1 MCPYCKKIVNF
12 EITKPQTIEFIPGYR
27 FVVNYTELYKEKSFY
42 AFVCSILKDF
52 YDGKINLS
60 DFKKFTDK
68 GFYGEFQIEGKC
80 PECQHEVTKVELV
93 YYGAIA
99 FVYEELLEE
108 LFLEAFKEKYYADGR
123 FLIIRKDEIPNLSE
137 LLFHRDDKC
146 SLRLYKL
153 LDIYKYIPFER
164 GGGGDEILEFA
175 VKSVVVPLFVNFLYQ
190 IILQDKAEQFK
201 KFIKQKHEDYKKNLD
216 NKKILKQFEKYMK
229 NENVEW
235 NEDKA
240 IELVKSGLDELTN
253 KYIESLY

>member
-1 MCPYCKKIVNF
+1 MCPNCDGNIF
-12 EITKPQTIEFIPGYR
+12 LDIKPSLEIEFIPGHKFIVSNENLNR
-27 FVVNYTELYKEKSFY
+27 DKNFQLFVSEIFRNYINDRLNLSLLRQFIEKSIFRLPY
-42 AFVCSILKDF
+42 
-52 YDGKINLS
+52 
-60 DFKKFTDK
+60 TK
-68 GFYGEFQIEGKC
+68 GYCPKCFCEVQGIEIIFYG
-80 PECQHEVTKVELV
+80 L
-93 YYGAIA
+93 IA
-99 FVYEELLEE
+99 YIYEELLEE
-108 LFLEAFKEKYYADGR
+108 LFLDAFKEKYHADGR
-123 FLIIRKDEIPNLSE
+123 FLITRKDEIPNLSE

-190 IILQDKAEQFK
+190 IILQNKAEQFK